1 MLNQKIKKALTIAVL
16 SAIGVAMPLEQ
27 VYAATSGMNWSQQST
42 FSASPGINQ
51 IFSGLKDNHI
61 YVGSNL
67 GAAVA
72 AVRLN
77 ANQVKALTGSG
88 QTFNMPWNTPVV
100 FATYDPGTTSGTIF
114 VTRLIKQP
122 DGAGVI
128 ELAQFSPKMG
138 GVFAADFENTNP
150 FWQFA
155 ANQSGNG
162 AAPDPGA
169 FVSITSAAFYT
180 AVGLVMQHVSSTIGW
195 IATDNNNAHMSTSS
209 SSDFFTATVTHKE
222 TVMTSPTWTAVVP
235 QGATPGTDY
244 GYLLPIPSSASST
257 AEGAIALENADTDAH
272 TIGGL
277 TSATAQFGSDYYGQL
292 EVNGGYAYVPAGNG
306 ATLPTAA
313 FESFFHSTQH
323 TGFMGWIMDV
333 ILAVITAV
341 TAGAAAPLAGLAL
354 TMAAG
359 FGAAAGFIT
368 GMVYDVATQGTL
380 GVATM
385 QEHIVGG
392 NCGHQAG
399 ACFSAPNVNMS
410 AAYNSAQNYGGYG
423 EGYTNVDSNPTQ
435 STGQWDYQP
444 AAAAATET
452 NPNQA
457 QAGFGQGY
465 QQTQAS
471 AAQAQKG
478 EDLQA
483 LSGQVQQTGS
493 GLASFGSGSTSVIS
507 GGQPAPQ

>member
-1 MLNQKIKKALTIAVL
+1 MLNKKVKKAITIAVL

-51 IFSGLKDNHI
+51 IFSGLKDDHI

-114 VTRLIKQP
+114 ITRLIKQP
-122 DGAGVI
+122 DGAGII
-128 ELAQFSPKMG
+128 ELAQFSPTMG

-155 ANQSGNG
+155 ANQNGNG
-162 AAPDPGA
+162 TAPDPGA

-180 AVGLVMQHVSSTIGW
+180 AVGLVMQHVNSTIGW

-209 SSDFFTATVTHKE
+209 SSSFIRATVTHKE

-235 QGATPGTDY
+235 QGGAPSSDY

-257 AEGAIALENADTDAH
+257 VAGAIALENSDAGAH

-277 TSATAQFGSDYYGQL
+277 TSAVAQFGTEYFGQL
-292 EVNGGYAYVPAGNG
+292 EVNGGYAYVPAGPG
-306 ATLPTAA
+306 STLPTAA
-313 FESFFHSTQH
+313 FESFFHSTHH
-323 TGFMGWIMDV
+323 TGFMGWFMDLMLSV
-333 ILAVITAV
+333 
-341 TAGAAAPLAGLAL
+341 
-354 TMAAG
+354 
-359 FGAAAGFIT
+359 IT
-368 GMVYDVATQGTL
+368 GMPPTMSFLIGAVYNVATQGTA
-380 GVATM
+380 GFGTI
-385 QEHIVGG
+385 QEHLVGG
-392 NCGHQAG
+392 NCGQQAG
-399 ACFSAPNVNMS
+399 ACFSAPAVNMS
-410 AAYNSAQNYGGYG
+410 AAYNSAQSYSGYS
-423 EGYTNVDSNPTQ
+423 EGYINVDTNPTQ
-435 STGQWDYQP
+435 SASQWDYQP
-444 AAAAATET
+444 SAAASTET

-457 QAGFGQGY
+457 QGGFSQGY

-478 EDLQA
+478 EDLQT

-493 GLASFGSGSTSVIS
+493 GLASFGGGSTSFIS
-507 GGQPAPQ
+507 GAQPAPQ

>member
-1 MLNQKIKKALTIAVL
+1 MLNKKVKKVLTVAVL

-51 IFSGLKDNHI
+51 IFSSLKDNHI

-122 DGAGVI
+122 DGAGII
-128 ELAQFSPKMG
+128 ELAQFSPTMG
-138 GVFAADFENTNP
+138 GVFAGDFENTNP

-155 ANQSGNG
+155 ANQNGNG

-169 FVSITSAAFYT
+169 FVSITSAAFYA

-209 SSDFFTATVTHKE
+209 SSDFISATTTHKE

-257 AEGAIALENADTDAH
+257 AEGAIALENAGADAH

-323 TGFMGWIMDV
+323 TGFLGWIMDV
-333 ILAVITAV
+333 ILAVITVV
-341 TAGAAAPLAGLAL
+341 TMGAGAVIAGIAFSALAA
-354 TMAAG
+354 AAA
-359 FGAAAGFIT
+359 AAAGFIT
-368 GMVYDVATQGTL
+368 GMVFDVATQGTL
-380 GVATM
+380 GVASM
-385 QEHIVGG
+385 QEHILGG

-399 ACFSAPNVNMS
+399 ACFSAPAVNMS
-410 AAYNSAQNYGGYG
+410 AAYNSAQNYNGYG
-423 EGYTNVDSNPTQ
+423 EGYINVDSNPTQ

-444 AAAAATET
+444 TAATET

-457 QAGFGQGY
+457 QGGFGQGY

-483 LSGQVQQTGS
+483 LSGQVRQTGS

-507 GGQPAPQ
+507 GGQMAPQ

>member
-1 MLNQKIKKALTIAVL
+1 MNKKVKKAITIAVL

-51 IFSGLKDNHI
+51 IFSGLKDDHI

-114 VTRLIKQP
+114 ITRLIKQP
-122 DGAGVI
+122 DGTGII
-128 ELAQFSPKMG
+128 ELAQFSPTMG

-155 ANQSGNG
+155 ANQNGNG
-162 AAPDPGA
+162 VAPDPGA
-169 FVSITSAAFYT
+169 FVSITSSAFYA

-209 SSDFFTATVTHKE
+209 SSDFISATTTHKE
-222 TVMTSPTWTAVVP
+222 TVMTSPAWTAVVP
-235 QGATPGTDY
+235 QGASPGTDY

-257 AEGAIALENADTDAH
+257 AEGAIALENADTNAH

-277 TSATAQFGSDYYGQL
+277 TSAVAQFGTEYFGQL
-292 EVNGGYAYVPAGNG
+292 EVNGGYAYVPAGNDS
-306 ATLPTAA
+306 TLPTAA
-313 FESFFHSTQH
+313 FESFFHSTHH

-354 TMAAG
+354 TTAAG

-368 GMVYDVATQGTL
+368 GIVYDVATQGTL

-392 NCGHQAG
+392 NCGHLAG
-399 ACFSAPNVNMS
+399 ACFSAPAVNMS
-410 AAYNSAQNYGGYG
+410 AAYNSAQNYGGYS
-423 EGYTNVDSNPTQ
+423 EGYINVDSNPTQ

-457 QAGFGQGY
+457 QGGFGQGY

-483 LSGQVQQTGS
+483 LSRQVQQTGS
-493 GLASFGSGSTSVIS
+493 GLASFGSGPTSAIS
-507 GGQPAPQ
+507 GGQPVPQ

>member
-1 MLNQKIKKALTIAVL
+1 MLNKKVKKVLTIAVL
-16 SAIGVAMPLEQ
+16 SAIGVAMPFEQ

-51 IFSGLKDNHI
+51 IFSGLKDDHI

-122 DGAGVI
+122 DGAGII
-128 ELAQFSPKMG
+128 ELAQFSPTMG

-155 ANQSGNG
+155 ANQNGNG

-180 AVGLVMQHVSSTIGW
+180 AVGLVMQHVNSTIGW

-209 SSDFFTATVTHKE
+209 SSDFITATVTHKE

-235 QGATPGTDY
+235 QGGAPSSDY

-257 AEGAIALENADTDAH
+257 VEGAIALENSSAGAH

-277 TSATAQFGSDYYGQL
+277 TSAVAQFGSEYYGQL

-313 FESFFHSTQH
+313 FESFFHSTHH
-323 TGFMGWIMDV
+323 TGFIGWFMDLMLSV
-333 ILAVITAV
+333 
-341 TAGAAAPLAGLAL
+341 
-354 TMAAG
+354 
-359 FGAAAGFIT
+359 IT
-368 GMVYDVATQGTL
+368 GMPPTMTFLVGAVYNVATQGTA
-380 GVATM
+380 GFGTI
-385 QEHIVGG
+385 QEHLVGG
-392 NCGHQAG
+392 NCGQQAG
-399 ACFSAPNVNMS
+399 ACYTAPPVNMA
-410 AAYNSAQNYGGYG
+410 AAYNSAQSYSGYS
-423 EGYTNVDSNPTQ
+423 EGYINVDTNPTQ
-435 STGQWDYQP
+435 TSGQWDYQP
-444 AAAAATET
+444 TAAAATET

-457 QAGFGQGY
+457 QGGFSQGY

-478 EDLQA
+478 EDLQT

-493 GLASFGSGSTSVIS
+493 GLASFGGGATSVIS
-507 GGQPAPQ
+507 GAQPAPQ